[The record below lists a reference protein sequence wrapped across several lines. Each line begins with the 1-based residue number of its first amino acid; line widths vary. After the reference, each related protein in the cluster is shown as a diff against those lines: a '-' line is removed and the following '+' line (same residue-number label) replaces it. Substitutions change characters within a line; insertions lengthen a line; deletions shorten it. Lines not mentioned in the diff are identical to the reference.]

1 MQATLETSGE
11 DAKTHSKRV
20 EKMRK
25 HTRSEWGRCE
35 NYTRNE
41 CKIYLFALVFIFQT
55 KSLVNCRLFTFFLS
69 GLVLVLFLGYRG
81 RWLGWHFWT
90 NWKLKT
96 DKSIFTE
103 SVRLMEAGVAPVLQW
118 LPSRTSFK
126 RKKNTKKTH
135 VSEKKLQ
142 KNTRFPKKTTY

>member
-1 MQATLETSGE
+1 
-11 DAKTHSKRV
+11 V
-20 EKMRK
+20 ENLPVCSCFYFSNQKSYQLPPV
-25 HTRSEWGRCE
+25 HVFSERPCPDP
-35 NYTRNE
+35 
-41 CKIYLFALVFIFQT
+41 F
-55 KSLVNCRLFTFFLS
+55 S
-69 GLVLVLFLGYRG
+69 GLPRALPWLAFL
-81 RWLGWHFWT
+81 
-90 NWKLKT
+90 NKLKT
-96 DKSIFTE
+96 QSDKSIFTE